1 MRIRFDSTAGSC
13 YAIENRATNESRKHA
28 MTYNKPH
35 PVVVSED
42 ALAQLI
48 GYCRQH
54 DYTHLQ
60 IVADAN
66 TDRALAHK
74 LETMLRAADFDVRK
88 VVLHGD
94 EIIADAE
101 RVYQVML
108 ALDGA
113 SRILIAA
120 GAGTITD
127 ITRFVSHRLGR
138 PFLSTPSAPSVDG
151 FASVGAPMLIDGV
164 KISLP
169 THAPA
174 AIFADLGVLSAAPR
188 AMIAAGFADI
198 LGKFTS
204 VADFRLGHLLR
215 SERYDEAIAQ
225 RTYAVA
231 QRCEE
236 HADAIAQATP
246 ASIRLLMDALVESG
260 LCILDFG
267 DSASASGAEHHLS
280 HYWEMLLLRKGR
292 PAILHGAKVGV
303 ATVMIADLYAQ
314 VRALSRADVV
324 DRLEAATLPDRDS
337 ELAAIRAAFGPE
349 GDAVARNHAAFLD
362 MTPET
367 YDAIKQR
374 ILDHWDEIQAIAA
387 QVPPPA
393 QIAHLLNVVG
403 GPTTPAEL
411 GLTDAEAALALDNG
425 HYLRNRFTVRKL
437 ARMLGVRA

>member
-1 MRIRFDSTAGSC
+1 
-13 YAIENRATNESRKHA
+13 
-28 MTYNKPH
+28 MTYTKPH
-35 PVVVSED
+35 PVAIGAD
-42 ALAQLI
+42 ALEQLI

-54 DYTHLQ
+54 DYTRLQ
-60 IVADAN
+60 IVADSN
-66 TDRALAHK
+66 TDRTLAQK
-74 LETMLRAADFDVRK
+74 LESLLLTAGFDVHK
-88 VVLHGD
+88 VILRGD

-101 RVYQVML
+101 RVYQLML

-113 SRILIAA
+113 PRILIAA
-120 GAGTITD
+120 GSGTITD

-174 AIFADLGVLSAAPR
+174 AIFADLDVLSAAPR

-204 VADFRLGHLLR
+204 VADFRLGALLMG
-215 SERYDEAIAQ
+215 ERYDEQIAQ

-231 QRCEE
+231 KVCEA

-246 ASIRLLMDALVESG
+246 DSIRLLMDALVESG

-280 HYWEMLLLRKGR
+280 HFWEMLLLREGR

-303 ATVMIADLYAQ
+303 ATVLIADIYAQ
-314 VRALSRADVV
+314 VRAMSREEAA
-324 DRLEAATLPDRDS
+324 DRLEAAALPERNV
-337 ELAAIRAAFGPE
+337 ELAAIRAAFGAE
-349 GDAVARNHAAFLD
+349 ADAVARNHAPFLE
-362 MTPET
+362 MTPESFDT
-367 YDAIKQR
+367 IKRR
-374 ILDHWDEIQAIAA
+374 ILDHWDEVQTIAA

-393 QIAHLLNVVG
+393 EIARLLAVVG
-403 GPTTPAEL
+403 GPTTNAEL
-411 GLTDAEAALALDNG
+411 GLSDAEAALALDNG

-437 ARMLGVRA
+437 ARVLGLRA

>member
-1 MRIRFDSTAGSC
+1 MR
-13 YAIENRATNESRKHA
+13 YA
-28 MTYNKPH
+28 KPN
-35 PVVVSED
+35 PVVIAND
-42 ALAQLI
+42 ALDQLVT
-48 GYCRQH
+48 YCRQH
-54 DYTHLQ
+54 NLSHFL

-66 TDRALAHK
+66 TDAVLGDKVERTLI
-74 LETMLRAADFDVRK
+74 AAGFDVHK
-88 VVLHGD
+88 VILRGH
-94 EIIADAE
+94 EIVADAE
-101 RVYQVML
+101 RAYQVLL

-113 SRILIAA
+113 PRTLIAA
-120 GAGTITD
+120 GSGTITD
-127 ITRFVSHRLGR
+127 ITRFVSHRMGR

-174 AIFADLGVLSAAPR
+174 AIFADLDVLTHAPR

-215 SERYDEAIAQ
+215 DERYDETIAQ

-231 QRCEE
+231 KVCEE
-236 HADAIAQATP
+236 NAVAIGQATP
-246 ASIRLLMDALVESG
+246 ESIARLMDALVESG

-280 HYWEMLLLRKGR
+280 HYWEMMLLRQGR

-303 ATVMIADLYAQ
+303 ATVMMAELYAQ
-314 VRALSRADVV
+314 VSSLSRTEVA
-324 DRLEAATLPDRDS
+324 DRLEAAALPDRAA
-337 ELAAIRAAFGPE
+337 ELAAIQAAFGPE
-349 GDAVARNHAAFLD
+349 AEAVARNHSAFLD
-362 MTPET
+362 MPPAT
-367 YDAIKQR
+367 YDAIKR
-374 ILDHWDEIQAIAA
+374 RVLDHWEDIQAIAA

-393 QIAHLLNVVG
+393 EIARLLAVAG

-411 GLTDAEAALALDNG
+411 GLNDAEATLALDSG
-425 HYLRNRFTVRKL
+425 HYLRNRFTIRKL
-437 ARMLGVRA
+437 ARMVGVRT

>member
-1 MRIRFDSTAGSC
+1 MPWRNWRPI
-13 YAIENRATNESRKHA
+13 ATN
-28 MTYNKPH
+28 T
-35 PVVVSED
+35 V
-42 ALAQLI
+42 
-48 GYCRQH
+48 
-54 DYTHLQ
+54 T
-60 IVADAN
+60 
-66 TDRALAHK
+66 RACSSSPTPTPTVHWAAK
-74 LETMLRAADFDVRK
+74 LEATLLAAGLDVRK
-88 VVLHGD
+88 VLLYGE

-101 RVYQVML
+101 RVFQVMV
-108 ALDGA
+108 ALDSTPRALVAVG
-113 SRILIAA
+113 S
-120 GAGTITD
+120 GTITD
-127 ITRFVSHRLGR
+127 ITRFVSHRTRL

-174 AIFADLGVLSAAPR
+174 AIFADLDVNAAAPR

-215 SERYDEAIAQ
+215 DERYDETIAQ

-231 QRCEE
+231 KVCQANAE
-236 HADAIAQATP
+236 AIGQATP
-246 ASIRLLMDALVESG
+246 ESIALLMDALVESG

-280 HYWEMLLLRKGR
+280 HFWEMLLLREGR

-303 ATVMIADLYAQ
+303 ATVLIAGLYEQ
-314 VRALSRADVV
+314 VRGLTRAEVA
-324 DRLEAATLPDRDS
+324 DRLEASTLPDRAA
-337 ELAAIRAAFGPE
+337 ELAAIDTAFGGE
-349 GDAVARNHAAFLD
+349 AEAVARTHGAFLA

-367 YDAIKQR
+367 YDTIKRR
-374 ILDHWDEIQAIAA
+374 ILDHWDDIQAIAA

-393 QIAHLLNVVG
+393 EIARLLEIAG
-403 GPTTPAEL
+403 GPTTPEEL
-411 GLTDAEAALALDNG
+411 GFSPAEVALALDNG

-437 ARMLGVRA
+437 TRMLGLDQERSF

>member
-1 MRIRFDSTAGSC
+1 MH
-13 YAIENRATNESRKHA
+13 YA
-28 MTYNKPH
+28 KPN
-35 PVVVSED
+35 PVVIAND
-42 ALAQLI
+42 ALEQLVA
-48 GYCRQH
+48 YCRQRN
-54 DYTHLQ
+54 LAQ
-60 IVADAN
+60 FLIVADAN
-66 TDRALAHK
+66 TDAVLGAK
-74 LETMLRAADFDVRK
+74 VEGVLQAAGFDVHK
-88 VVLHGD
+88 VISRGH
-94 EIIADAE
+94 EIIADAA

-113 SRILIAA
+113 PRTLIAA

-127 ITRFVSHRLGR
+127 ITRFVSHRMGL
-138 PFLSTPSAPSVDG
+138 PFLATPSAPSVDG

-174 AIFADLGVLSAAPR
+174 AIFADLDVLTQAPR

-215 SERYDEAIAQ
+215 EERYDETIAQ

-231 QRCEE
+231 QRCADN
-236 HADAIAQATP
+236 ADAIGQATP
-246 ASIRLLMDALVESG
+246 ASIRLLMEALVESG
-260 LCILDFG
+260 ICILDFG

-280 HYWEMLLLRKGR
+280 HYWEMMLLRQGR

-303 ATVMIADLYAQ
+303 ATAMIAALYAR
-314 VRALSRADVV
+314 VRSLARAEVA
-324 DRLEAATLPDRDS
+324 DRLEAAALPDRTA
-337 ELAAIRAAFGPE
+337 ELAAIQTAFGSE
-349 GDAVARNHAAFLD
+349 AEAVARNHRAFLD
-362 MTPET
+362 MTPAT
-367 YDAIKQR
+367 YDAIKR
-374 ILDHWDEIQAIAA
+374 RALDHWDEIQAIAA

-393 QIAHLLNVVG
+393 EIARLLASVG

-411 GLTDAEAALALDNG
+411 GLSDAEASSALNSG

-437 ARMLGVRA
+437 AQMLRIV

>member
-1 MRIRFDSTAGSC
+1 
-13 YAIENRATNESRKHA
+13 
-28 MTYNKPH
+28 MTYAKPH
-35 PVVVSED
+35 PVVIAED
-42 ALAQLI
+42 ALEQLI

-54 DYTHLQ
+54 QYTNLQ

-66 TDRALAHK
+66 TDQAVGGK
-74 LETMLRAADFDVRK
+74 LETLLLSAGFDVRK
-88 VVLHGD
+88 VILHGQ

-113 SRILIAA
+113 PRTLIAA
-120 GAGTITD
+120 GSGTITD
-127 ITRFVSHRLGR
+127 ITRFVSHRLCL
-138 PFLSTPSAPSVDG
+138 PFLSAPSAPSVDG

-174 AIFADLGVLSAAPR
+174 AIFADLAVLSAAPR
-188 AMIAAGFADI
+188 TMIAAGFADI

-204 VADFRLGHLLR
+204 VADFRLGHLLYN
-215 SERYDEAIAQ
+215 ERYDEEIAQ

-231 QRCEE
+231 KVCED
-236 HADAIAQATP
+236 HADAIGQATP

-280 HYWEMLLLRKGR
+280 HFWEMLLLREGR

-303 ATVMIADLYAQ
+303 ATVQIAELYAQ
-314 VRALSRADVV
+314 VRALTREEAA
-324 DRLEAATLPDRDS
+324 DRLEAAALPEKDA
-337 ELAAIRAAFGPE
+337 ELAAIRTAYGAE
-349 GDAVARNHAAFLD
+349 ADAVARNHAAFLD
-362 MTPET
+362 MTPEQ
-367 YDAIKQR
+367 YDVISRR

-393 QIAHLLNVVG
+393 EIARLLAVVG
-403 GPTTPAEL
+403 GPTTTAEL
-411 GLTDAEAALALDNG
+411 GLTSAEATLALDNG

-437 ARMLGVRA
+437 ARVLGLRP

>member
-1 MRIRFDSTAGSC
+1 MN
-13 YAIENRATNESRKHA
+13 YA
-28 MTYNKPH
+28 KPN
-35 PVVVSED
+35 PVVISQD
-42 ALAQLI
+42 ALEQLVA
-48 GYCRQH
+48 YCRQH
-54 DYTHLQ
+54 DYTQVQ

-66 TDRALAHK
+66 TDRAIAHR
-74 LETMLRAADFDVRK
+74 LEAMLHATGFDARK
-88 VVLHGD
+88 VILHGD

-113 SRILIAA
+113 PRILIAA
-120 GAGTITD
+120 GSGTITD

-174 AIFADLGVLSAAPR
+174 AIFADLDVLAAAPR

-204 VADFRLGHLLR
+204 VADFRLGALVMG
-215 SERYDEAIAQ
+215 ERYDEPIAQ

-231 QRCEE
+231 KVCEE
-236 HADAIAQATP
+236 HAAAIGQSTP
-246 ASIRLLMDALVESG
+246 ESIRLLMDALVESG

-280 HYWEMLLLRKGR
+280 HFWEMLLLREGR

-314 VRALSRADVV
+314 VRALSRAEVA
-324 DRLEAATLPDRDS
+324 DRLEAATLPEKAA
-337 ELAAIRAAFGPE
+337 ELAAIRAAFGAE
-349 GDAVARNHAAFLD
+349 ADAVARNHAPFLE
-362 MTPET
+362 MAPET
-367 YDAIKQR
+367 FDAIKRR
-374 ILDHWDEIQAIAA
+374 ILDHWDEIQAIVA

-393 QIAHLLNVVG
+393 AIARLLALVG
-403 GPTTPAEL
+403 GPTTTAEL
-411 GLTDAEAALALDNG
+411 GLSDAEAALALDNG

-437 ARMLGVRA
+437 ARVLGLRA

>member
-1 MRIRFDSTAGSC
+1 MN
-13 YAIENRATNESRKHA
+13 YA
-28 MTYNKPH
+28 KPN
-35 PVVVSED
+35 PVVIGQD
-42 ALAQLI
+42 ALEQLVA
-48 GYCRQH
+48 YCRQH
-54 DYTHLQ
+54 DYTQLQ
-60 IVADAN
+60 IIADAN
-66 TDRALAHK
+66 TNRAIAHR
-74 LETMLRAADFDVRK
+74 LESMLLSAGLDARK
-88 VVLHGD
+88 VILHGD

-113 SRILIAA
+113 PRILIAA
-120 GAGTITD
+120 GSGTITD

-164 KISLP
+164 KITLP

-174 AIFADLGVLSAAPR
+174 AIFADLDVLSAAPR

-204 VADFRLGHLLR
+204 VADFRLGALLR
-215 SERYDEAIAQ
+215 GERYDEQIAQ

-231 QRCEE
+231 KVCEE
-236 HADAIAQATP
+236 HADAIGQATP
-246 ASIRLLMDALVESG
+246 ESIRLLMDALVESG

-280 HYWEMLLLRKGR
+280 HFWEMLLLREGR

-303 ATVMIADLYAQ
+303 ATVMIANLYAQ
-314 VRALSRADVV
+314 VRALSRQEVA
-324 DRLEAATLPDRDS
+324 DRLEAAVLPERNA
-337 ELAAIRAAFGPE
+337 ELAAIRTAFGAE
-349 GDAVARNHAAFLD
+349 ADAVARNHAPFLE

-367 YDAIKQR
+367 FDAIKRR
-374 ILDHWDEIQAIAA
+374 ILDHWDEVQTVAA

-393 QIAHLLNVVG
+393 EIARLLAVVG
-403 GPTTPAEL
+403 GPTTSAEL
-411 GLTDAEAALALDNG
+411 GLSDAEATLALDNG

-437 ARMLGVRA
+437 ARVLGLRT